1 MQIFVQTLS
10 SKSISLHVGAQE
22 TVQSLQERLHEREG
36 VPCDQQRLLFGGR
49 MMPAGSSSSSS
60 SSSSSTGGG
69 GELGRGKPPTPT
81 LLSQCGVVPHCTVQL
96 LLRGLNGGG
105 GDGGSTCNDRLWV
118 EMRSDILNAQ
128 GDSFDKRQVGA
139 HAVKALPAL
148 PPHTVHRRLAV
159 AVRAGMNP

>member
-36 VPCDQQRLLFGGR
+36 VPCDQQRLFFGGR
-49 MMPAGSSSSSS
+49 MMPAGSSS

-69 GELGRGKPPTPT
+69 GELGRGKPPM

-128 GDSFDKRQVGA
+128 GDSFDKRQVCA

-148 PPHTVHRRLAV
+148 PSHTVHCRLAV